1 MNLFKKNID
10 SNHVVK
16 DTLNKIDDST
26 LTMQERADKSAEFQ
40 ERLGITASSK
50 TRRFVTWF
58 LLIFISSWF
67 VTMALIHVVISPDMS
82 QAMFTWIKEYCSNA
96 VIITIVSFFY
106 GGYYLNK
113 IVSPQ
118 AKERLDKKRQQ
129 REMEQKRFDLEVK
142 KEARETEIKL
152 NKKEERIQRRNE
164 RRDRRKEV

>member
-1 MNLFKKNID
+1 MSIFKKNID
-10 SNHVVK
+10 SNMIVK

-67 VTMALIHVVISPDMS
+67 VMMALIHAAISPEMS
-82 QAMFTWIKEYCSNA
+82 QEMFTWIKEYCSNA

-106 GGYYLNK
+106 GGYYMNK

-118 AKERLDKKRQQ
+118 SKERLDKKRQQ
-129 REMEQKRFDLEVK
+129 REMEQKRFDLELKKEERESEMKLDK
-142 KEARETEIKL
+142 KEARIK
-152 NKKEERIQRRNE
+152 RRNE
-164 RRDRRKEV
+164 RRNRRKEI